1 MDHNQFAANVLEIML
16 SWFRALMNGVWSL
29 FTGSS
34 GGSLLRWLSGSWKS
48 LLIILLAIGVAM
60 DVIVY
65 LLRWRPFWWWFRKK
79 RMVVDDAI
87 LEPSTPAPSSRQK
100 APARRERPST
110 RIPRRQNASP
120 RETEEP
126 NDDLFMEPSPF
137 DVKPARRSPA
147 KPKERQNDDLFME
160 ESPFDVKPS
169 KPRTRS
175 ASSSLYAPAAN
186 DRRTTKPS
194 ARIFDDDD

>member
-1 MDHNQFAANVLEIML
+1 MDHNQFAANVLEVML

-48 LLIILLAIGVAM
+48 LLILLLAIGVAM
-60 DVIVY
+60 DVVVY

-87 LEPSTPAPSSRQK
+87 LEPSTPLSSSRRK
-100 APARRERPST
+100 APARRVRPST
-110 RIPRRQNASP
+110 RIPRRQNAAH
-120 RETEEP
+120 TDADAQK
-126 NDDLFMEPSPF
+126 DDLFMEPSPF

-147 KPKERQNDDLFME
+147 KPQERQNDDLFMGD
-160 ESPFDVKPS
+160 SPFDVKPS
-169 KPRTRS
+169 KPKTRS
-175 ASSSLYAPAAN
+175 ASSALYAPVAN
-186 DRRTTKPS
+186 DRHAAKPS
-194 ARIFDDDD
+194 ARIFDDD